1 MCRSAL
7 SARSSSAHDL
17 PGRFAPDAPLQT
29 ASVYVKIV
37 LDTQNCILF
46 CVFEIFIW
54 DFCAKSIF
62 DVCWILSSLPL
73 RGVWIEIAETGS
85 ALCVNGVAPLAGSV
99 DRNTT
104 VYTDYANYNRSLPS
118 RGAWIEMGSSC
129 PGRSFWPICAPF
141 RLSRGAALSDCP
153 DGRAVPQ
160 PVGQGFPAASKTPAP
175 KIWPNAAFCRPAA
188 CHFWEEAPDS
198 GTGPAA
204 ERDAAAGC
212 RHPKPAESLSSAP
225 PSSRARRKSI

>member
-7 SARSSSAHDL
+7 SAGSSSAHGL
-17 PGRFAPDAPLQT
+17 PGRFAQDAPLQT

-46 CVFEIFIW
+46 CVFKIFIW

-62 DVCWILSSLPL
+62 DVCWILP
-73 RGVWIEIAETGS
+73 
-85 ALCVNGVAPLAGSV
+85 
-99 DRNTT
+99 
-104 VYTDYANYNRSLPS
+104 SLPS

-129 PGRSFWPICAPF
+129 PGRRFGPICAPF
-141 RLSRGAALSDCP
+141 RLSRGAALLGCP

-160 PVGQGFPAASKTPAP
+160 PVGQGFPAASKAPAP
-175 KIWPNAAFCRPAA
+175 KIWLNAAFCRPAA
-188 CHFWEEAPDS
+188 CRFWEEAPDS

-204 ERDAAAGC
+204 ERDAVAGC
-212 RHPKPAESLSSAP
+212 RRPKPAESLSSAP